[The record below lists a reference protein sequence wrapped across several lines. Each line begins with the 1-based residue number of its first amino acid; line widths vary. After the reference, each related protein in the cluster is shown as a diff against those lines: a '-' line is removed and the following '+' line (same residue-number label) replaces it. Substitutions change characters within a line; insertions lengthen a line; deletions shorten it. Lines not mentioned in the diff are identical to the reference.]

1 MSDKMPLV
9 SFIIPVYN
17 GEKYLGKCLDLIVGQ
32 EFKDWEVILIND
44 GSIDDSGVVCDSY
57 AKNDSRIKVFHQSNQ
72 GVSATRNRGLD
83 LALGEW
89 IWFVDA
95 DDEIVP
101 HSLKLLADVIRQ
113 TNCDTILSGLVN
125 IYLDGRVISD
135 KVTKDFN
142 SAKEEILEKVF
153 AFQNGMVLFSK
164 KLIEENNLRFSKNI
178 KIGEDLEFQYKY
190 LLHCK
195 HPISLGRCLYAYKR
209 RQNSAMH
216 RPDMLIDCMNNSIN
230 IVQNILDHLN
240 KVHPGCSNG
249 KWLSDRLRLML
260 KAGLQAASQL
270 QAKDRLVFKKNFK
283 KCIKRIETL
292 NLDDVVD
299 KTLRLAF
306 LCPDLYFFIMCKFL
320 QLKNR

>member
-101 HSLKLLADVIRQ
+101 H
-113 TNCDTILSGLVN
+113 
-125 IYLDGRVISD
+125 
-135 KVTKDFN
+135 
-142 SAKEEILEKVF
+142 
-153 AFQNGMVLFSK
+153 
-164 KLIEENNLRFSKNI
+164 
-178 KIGEDLEFQYKY
+178 
-190 LLHCK
+190 
-195 HPISLGRCLYAYKR
+195 
-209 RQNSAMH
+209 
-216 RPDMLIDCMNNSIN
+216 
-230 IVQNILDHLN
+230 
-240 KVHPGCSNG
+240 
-249 KWLSDRLRLML
+249 
-260 KAGLQAASQL
+260 
-270 QAKDRLVFKKNFK
+270 
-283 KCIKRIETL
+283 
-292 NLDDVVD
+292 
-299 KTLRLAF
+299 
-306 LCPDLYFFIMCKFL
+306 
-320 QLKNR
+320 